1 MAHDNASVGED
12 TIIEPDVELGFRYH
26 PDCGPARIGAN
37 GILRKGTLIYGDVT
51 IGDHFQSGHYT
62 VIRAKVRMGDFCTV
76 TNHSTLE
83 GVIRFGNSVR
93 VMSNVYIPS
102 RTWVGDNVFI
112 GPGTTILNERLP
124 GRVDNPATP
133 RGATIEDDVMIGGGV
148 TIVPGVT
155 IGERSFIAA
164 GAVVTKDIPP
174 RSFVVGVPGEIRP
187 LPPELDRVNNR
198 QMMQQRR
205 DLWHPHSDLGAVDW
219 PADWP
224 ERF

>member
-1 MAHDNASVGED
+1 MAHDNASVGEG

-205 DLWHPHSDLGAVDW
+205 DLWHPHSDIGAVDW

>member
-1 MAHDNASVGED
+1 
-12 TIIEPDVELGFRYH
+12 
-26 PDCGPARIGAN
+26 
-37 GILRKGTLIYGDVT
+37 
-51 IGDHFQSGHYT
+51 
-62 VIRAKVRMGDFCTV
+62 MGDFCTV